1 MAGHGGEVDVL
12 EIGLYG
18 LELRPGGRL
27 AVHVDDRT
35 AGEKLGGDDR
45 VLALDVRQIA
55 LGDHAP
61 PDAAAQL
68 LDGSERLGLEDD
80 LAVVDDRH
88 PAAELGDVLDDVRR
102 KDDDDVLAEV
112 PEEVEEA
119 HALGGVE
126 SRGGLVDDD
135 ELRIREEG
143 DGDTEALT
151 HSAGVAAELLLA
163 SVPEV

>member
-68 LDGSERLGLEDD
+68 LDGTQRLGLEDD

-88 PAAELGDVLDDVRR
+88 AAAELGDVLDDVGRQNDNR
-102 KDDDDVLAEV
+102 VLAEIAK
-112 PEEVEEA
+112 EVEEA
-119 HALGGVE
+119 HALGGIE
-126 SRGGLVDDD
+126 SGGGLVDDD
-135 ELRIREEG
+135 ELRVREEG
-143 DGDTEALT
+143 DGDTETLA
-151 HSAGVAAELLLA
+151 HPAGVAA
-163 SVPEV
+163 